1 MSSLR
6 GKQRLQNSRKERQN
20 SLADRSPRPKSHRS
34 QWHIRTAF
42 SGEISDAAS
51 ARASLTVEAA
61 LSLTLFLLAVA
72 CFWGLFPAIQMGM
85 EIQWALE
92 QATEELAA
100 AAYGNGKLSE
110 RLPGVRENGAETGA
124 EEVLSAAAGRLS
136 LAYAR
141 QRVVQLV
148 GAERLEASCV
158 LGGSG
163 GLSFLGSS
171 VEEDDLVDL
180 RVSYQVRLPF
190 PVGNLGVLS
199 LSQRSCRR
207 AWTGVLAEGSGTG
220 DGGEGRLVYVA
231 EHGTVYHATLDCTYL
246 RLSVTAVSYAGVGE
260 RRNQWGSRYTPC
272 ERCAK
277 YTEETPVVWITGE
290 GERYHTDRDCG
301 GLTRTVETVP
311 LADTSLPPCSRC
323 GGRDS

>member
-1 MSSLR
+1 MSSLS
-6 GKQRLQNSRKERQN
+6 GKLCWKNRKHRNRKERPQ
-20 SLADRSPRPKSHRS
+20 SLTKSPRPDWKN
-34 QWHIRTAF
+34 RTAV
-42 SGEISDAAS
+42 SGRISDAAS

-61 LSLTLFLLAVA
+61 LSLTLFLLSLT
-72 CFWGLFPAIQMGM
+72 CFWGLFPAIQIGV

-92 QATEELAA
+92 RVTEEMAA
-100 AAYGNGKLSE
+100 AAYGTSRLSE
-110 RLPGVRENGAETGA
+110 QYSGFSETGEDSGA
-124 EEVLSAAAGRLS
+124 EELLSLAAGGLS

-148 GAERLEASCV
+148 GEERLESSCV

-171 VEEDDLVDL
+171 VGEEELVDL

-190 PVGNLGVLS
+190 PVGNLRALS

-207 AWTGVLAEGSGTG
+207 AWTGVLAEGGGTG
-220 DGGEGRLVYVA
+220 EGAGKQLVYVA
-231 EHGTVYHATLDCTYL
+231 EHGAVYHVTRDCTHL
-246 RLSVTAVSYAGVGE
+246 RLSAASVPYAGIEE

-277 YTEETPVVWITGE
+277 YAGETPVVWITGE
-290 GERYHTDRDCG
+290 GRRYHADRDCG
-301 GLTRTVETVP
+301 GLTRTVKAVP

-323 GGRDS
+323 GGGDT